1 LSNESDI
8 PMGFVALGKITRTQ
22 GTAGAVRLLPFFFP
36 PERLEFAKSRT
47 VYVYDHDDLSSPP
60 LCSSPSRKLSIER
73 FWYHKQFIILEF
85 HEIQSMTEAELL
97 RDRTLYIRQEDLW
110 DLAEGEYFEFELVGM
125 RILSVPDNTI
135 IGEIVAV
142 EDGAAHDYLRV
153 SPPGSHEFLIPF
165 VREFVHEID
174 REQKVVRVSLP
185 KGLTEL

>member
-1 LSNESDI
+1 
-8 PMGFVALGKITRTQ
+8 
-22 GTAGAVRLLPFFFP
+22 
-36 PERLEFAKSRT
+36 
-47 VYVYDHDDLSSPP
+47 
-60 LCSSPSRKLSIER
+60 
-73 FWYHKQFIILEF
+73 
-85 HEIQSMTEAELL
+85 MTEAELL

-125 RILSVPDNTI
+125 RILSVSDNTI
-135 IGEIVAV
+135 LGEIVAV